1 MANVLDAS
9 ALLSKVPNLLS
20 DSNKTL
26 SSPQDAVAILLH
38 SAMTALGFRLVAISE
53 DAPARDLEAGTT
65 PGLLPEDWNRKGPDV
80 YTFKYRHEQS
90 SFTFLLKLV
99 KISGKMMVHGIAIED
114 DKTKSFEITT
124 QDFTSASYFPHDVQ
138 STDRPLVHG
147 YISSS
152 RVTDLISLFKV
163 TIIQPLLPGLRK
175 EGYQESESSTSNTST
190 ASATA
195 PSSSGHLGRG
205 PPRNPSPPSL
215 DRPFAHPY
223 ADPFRRNPLEIGR
236 SDLDPLGGLHNPF
249 APPPLFSPPGAGG
262 DGMFVGPNHP
272 MFRDPLGQGM
282 GIGGRGRGGV
292 GPWGGDGFL
301 PPMGAPP
308 GARFDPIFP
317 GPLGGRGGNPRQ
329 PPRSGDPDNDAFMPP
344 GSHDSMYM

>member
-1 MANVLDAS
+1 MADLLDAS
-9 ALLSKVPNLLS
+9 ALLSKVPNVLPQ
-20 DSNKTL
+20 SNKTL

-38 SAMTALGFRLVAISE
+38 SAMTALGFRLVAIDE
-53 DAPARDLEAGTT
+53 DAPAREPETGAA
-65 PGLLPEDWNRKGPDV
+65 PGLLPEGWNRKSPDV
-80 YTFKYRHEQS
+80 YTFKYKHAQS

-99 KISGKMMVHGIAIED
+99 KMSGKMIIHGIAIED
-114 DKTKSFEITT
+114 DKTKTFEITT
-124 QDFTSASYFPHDVQ
+124 QDFTSASYFPHDTQ

-152 RVTDLISLFKV
+152 RVTDLMSLFKL

-175 EGYQESESSTSNTST
+175 EGYQESESGI
-190 ASATA
+190 ASASTGQPA
-195 PSSSGHLGRG
+195 RA
-205 PPRNPSPPSL
+205 PPRNPSPPPPL

-223 ADPFRRNPLEIGR
+223 ADPSRRNPLEIGR

-249 APPPLFSPPGAGG
+249 APPRLFSPPGAGG

-292 GPWGGDGFL
+292 GPWGGDGYL

-308 GARFDPIFP
+308 GARFDPIGP
-317 GPLGGRGGNPRQ
+317 GPLAGHGFPPRR
-329 PPRSGDPDNDAFMPP
+329 PPNRSGDPDNDEFMPP
-344 GSHDSMYM
+344 GSNHDSMYM

>member
-1 MANVLDAS
+1 MANLLDAS
-9 ALLSKVPNLLS
+9 ALLSKVPNVLPA
-20 DSNKTL
+20 SNKTL
-26 SSPQDAVAILLH
+26 SSPQDAIAILLH
-38 SAMTALGFRLVAISE
+38 SAMTSLGFRLVAIDE
-53 DAPARDLEAGTT
+53 DAPAREPEAGATS
-65 PGLLPEDWNRKGPDV
+65 GLLLEGWNRKGPDV
-80 YTFKYRHEQS
+80 YTFKYKHEQS

-99 KISGKMMVHGIAIED
+99 KISGKIIVHGIAIED
-114 DKTKSFEITT
+114 DKTKTFEITT
-124 QDFTSASYFPHDVQ
+124 QDFTSASYFPHDAQ
-138 STDRPLVHG
+138 STDQPLVHG

-152 RVTDLISLFKV
+152 RVTDLISLFKL

-175 EGYQESESSTSNTST
+175 EGYQESEPSTST
-190 ASATA
+190 ASV
-195 PSSSGHLGRG
+195 SSAQPARA
-205 PPRNPSPPSL
+205 PPRHPSPPSL

-223 ADPFRRNPLEIGR
+223 ADPSRRNPLEIGR

-282 GIGGRGRGGV
+282 GVGGRGRGGV

-308 GARFDPIFP
+308 GARFDPIGP
-317 GPLGGRGGNPRQ
+317 GPLGGRGFPPRG
-329 PPRSGDPDNDAFMPP
+329 PRSGDPDNDEFMPP
-344 GSHDSMYM
+344 GRHDDMYM

>member
-1 MANVLDAS
+1 MANALDAS
-9 ALLSKVPNLLS
+9 ALLSKVANILPE
-20 DSNKTL
+20 SNKTL

-38 SAMTALGFRLVAISE
+38 SAMTALGFRLVAIDE
-53 DAPARDLEAGTT
+53 DTPAREPDAGTG
-65 PGLLPEDWNRKGPDV
+65 PGLLPEGWNRKGPDV
-80 YTFKYRHEQS
+80 YTFKYKHEQS

-99 KISGKMMVHGIAIED
+99 RVSGKMIVHGIAIED
-114 DKTKSFEITT
+114 DKTKTFEITT
-124 QDFTSASYFPHDVQ
+124 QDFTSASYFPYDTQ

-152 RVTDLISLFKV
+152 RVTDLVSLFKITV
-163 TIIQPLLPGLRK
+163 IQSLLPGLRK
-175 EGYQESESSTSNTST
+175 EGYQESESTTST
-190 ASATA
+190 PASA
-195 PSSSGHLGRG
+195 SSGQPGRAA
-205 PPRNPSPPSL
+205 PPPNPSPPPSF

-223 ADPFRRNPLEIGR
+223 ADPSRRNPLEIGR

-249 APPPLFSPPGAGG
+249 APPSLFSPPGAGG

-282 GIGGRGRGGV
+282 GAGRRGQGGV

-308 GARFDPIFP
+308 GARFDPIGP
-317 GPLGGRGGNPRQ
+317 GPLGGRGFPPRQ
-329 PPRSGDPDNDAFMPP
+329 PPRSGDPDNNEFMPP

>member
-1 MANVLDAS
+1 MTDLLDAS
-9 ALLSKVPNLLS
+9 ALLGKVPNVLPH
-20 DSNKTL
+20 SNKNL

-38 SAMTALGFRLVAISE
+38 SAMTALGFRLVAIDE
-53 DAPARDLEAGTT
+53 DAPATEPEAGAA
-65 PGLLPEDWNRKGPDV
+65 PGLLPEGWNRKGPDV
-80 YTFKYRHEQS
+80 YTFKYKHEQS

-99 KISGKMMVHGIAIED
+99 KMSGKMIVHGIAIED
-114 DKTKSFEITT
+114 DKTKTFEITT
-124 QDFTSASYFPHDVQ
+124 QDFTSASYFPHDAQ

-152 RVTDLISLFKV
+152 RVTDLTSLFKL

-175 EGYQESESSTSNTST
+175 EGYQESESSTAT
-190 ASATA
+190 ASASA
-195 PSSSGHLGRG
+195 GQPARA
-205 PPRNPSPPSL
+205 PPRNPSPPPPL

-223 ADPFRRNPLEIGR
+223 ADPLRRNPLQIGR

-249 APPPLFSPPGAGG
+249 APPSLFPSGVGG
-262 DGMFVGPNHP
+262 DGMFVGRDHP

-282 GIGGRGRGGV
+282 GVGGRGRGGV
-292 GPWGGDGFL
+292 GPWGGDGYL

-308 GARFDPIFP
+308 GARFDPIGP
-317 GPLGGRGGNPRQ
+317 GPLAGHGFPPRH

-344 GSHDSMYM
+344 GSHHDSMYM